1 MYRKYIFIYWVNSSG
16 GYMSVYT
23 YEHFE
28 PFNLSKHSEHSKHV
42 KRVELLE
49 SVRLSRV
56 LYELVI
62 KIELEELGR

>member
-1 MYRKYIFIYWVNSSG
+1 
-16 GYMSVYT
+16 MSVYT
-23 YEHFE
+23 SEHFE
-28 PFNLSKHSEHSKHV
+28 PFNLSKHV

>member
-1 MYRKYIFIYWVNSSG
+1 MLGKLLRGLYELFTS
-16 GYMSVYT
+16 
-23 YEHFE
+23 EHFE
-28 PFNLSKHSEHSKHV
+28 PFKHSVHSKHSKHV
-42 KRVELLE
+42 KRVKQVELLE